1 MAVKKVAKKTTTNT
15 RKVSISSK
23 AKSSKAKSSK
33 AKSSKAKSS
42 KAKSKN
48 KKINDRHSGDG
59 GIVVVDDDIVIDQD
73 KINEERRAYLEES
86 RSQEASD

>member
-1 MAVKKVAKKTTTNT
+1 MVVKKVAKKTTTNT
-15 RKVSISSK
+15 RKVSI
-23 AKSSKAKSSK
+23 
-33 AKSSKAKSS
+33 SSKAKSS